1 MPLIKLI
8 YAKYNS
14 NKQCSHVHAAAQ
26 RAKLAL
32 PQKSQTAADDCQNK
46 WHVYHTPSGPQC
58 VEQFGS
64 CIYILHTHTHA
75 HTHLHMGDDVSIVR
89 AYEQFVHATPRW
101 PLCAS
106 SGLTYIVLAYLGAV
120 FCLMFSGLLFN
131 YINIFRLY
139 PVNTHTH
146 TRTYTGTHTRMR
158 VCIKIINC
166 LRK

>member
-1 MPLIKLI
+1 MPVNYKSEQREGKGGGRERDMPLIKLI

-64 CIYILHTHTHA
+64 CIYILHIYTHQH
-75 HTHLHMGDDVSIVR
+75 
-89 AYEQFVHATPRW
+89 
-101 PLCAS
+101 
-106 SGLTYIVLAYLGAV
+106 TYI
-120 FCLMFSGLLFN
+120 
-131 YINIFRLY
+131 
-139 PVNTHTH
+139 
-146 TRTYTGTHTRMR
+146 
-158 VCIKIINC
+158 CIWAMM
-166 LRK
+166 